1 MVTGDH
7 PARSPSL
14 AGRAAAA
21 ALPRRRSPYPYW
33 FILPGAIV
41 FTVFFLVPT
50 VASFWFS
57 LTRWDL
63 FTATF
68 IGLDN
73 FRQFFSEPFL
83 LQGLVNTLIYA
94 VVTSG
99 LKTVLGLLLA
109 VLLTSG
115 LFGQGFL
122 RTTIFFPVLVSFIGV
137 GFTFTALMH
146 PTRGAINVALAAIG
160 IHGPGWFTDPSL
172 ALFSVALVDVWKGV
186 GLATLIYIAGLAT
199 ISPDYYEA
207 ARIDGATRMQ
217 MFWRVTVPLVRPATV
232 TVVTLSL
239 IGGLRSFD
247 LIWAMT
253 RGGPGFSSD
262 VLASVIYKQYQAGFY
277 GLATAGNV
285 ILFLLIAVIIL
296 PLTAWFNRR
305 EVEA

>member
-1 MVTGDH
+1 M
-7 PARSPSL
+7 
-14 AGRAAAA
+14 
-21 ALPRRRSPYPYW
+21 RRRSPYPYW
-33 FILPGAIV
+33 FVLPGAVV
-41 FTVFFLVPT
+41 FTVLFLVPT

-63 FTATF
+63 FTAQF
-68 IGLDN
+68 IGLEN

-83 LQGLVNTLIYA
+83 LRGLVNTLIYA

-99 LKTVLGLLLA
+99 TKTVLGLLLA

-115 LFGQGFL
+115 IFAQGVL
-122 RTTIFFPVLVSFIGV
+122 RTVIFFPVLVSFIGV

-146 PTRGAINVALAAIG
+146 PTRGAINVGLAAIG
-160 IHGPGWFTDPSL
+160 IDGPGWLTDPAL
-172 ALFSVALVDVWKGV
+172 ALFSIALVDLWKGV

-199 ISPDYYEA
+199 ISADYYEA
-207 ARIDGATRMQ
+207 ARIDGATRLQ

-232 TVVTLSL
+232 TVIILSL

-277 GLATAGNV
+277 GLSTAGNV
-285 ILFLLIAVIIL
+285 ILFLLIAVIIV
-296 PLTAWFNRR
+296 PLAAWFNRR
-305 EVEA
+305 ELDL